1 MPQPDPSQQRALQ
14 QLYEQHNDW
23 LRSWIRKRMDCSEQ
37 AADLTHDT
45 FLQVLLRRKAIELR
59 EPRAYLSSIARF
71 ASITGSNISFQPGT
85 ANQQRSTGLQG
96 NHSLQQGL
104 QQLLA
109 GSDLQAVE
117 LGNGS
122 FTLIMRDKG
131 LTLEAT
137 SITGTSLK
145 NSATTEGTN
154 RNRSSTLN
162 AMTSLGNPYIG

>member
-1 MPQPDPSQQRALQ
+1 M
-14 QLYEQHNDW
+14 NDH
-23 LRSWIRKRMDCSEQ
+23 SPRKRRLP
-37 AADLTHDT
+37 AAIHLALIGAMSGT
-45 FLQVLLRRKAIELR
+45 VLATSLATSPAWAQDDSARYRFDIPVGPLEAAI
-59 EPRAYLSSIARF
+59 AHF

-85 ANQQRSTGLQG
+85 ANQQRSPGLQG

-162 AMTSLGNPYIG
+162 AMASLGNPYIG